1 MQRIRGNV
9 QNWIKY
15 PFFNLFAENFLKE
28 KTEENKLIINNL
40 NSSV

>member
-1 MQRIRGNV
+1 MSKTG
-9 QNWIKY
+9 QNIL
-15 PFFNLFAENFLKE
+15 FFNLFVENFLKE

>member
-1 MQRIRGNV
+1 MSK
-9 QNWIKY
+9 NWIEY
-15 PFFNLFAENFLKE
+15 PFFNLFVENFLKE